1 MCNPRPRGT
10 TRRFSPTL
18 AMLRANSPRAGF
30 LFAMFACGF
39 VLASGWPEGAYA
51 QSLRGSTSSMDR
63 QVRMAEVHD
72 YTYIETPARV
82 HFFADQGWLVPI
94 KAGRNHSLHAVSFPY
109 ARPEVQVFIE
119 RLSRQYRSACDEQLV
134 VTSLTRPQNRQPRNA
149 SDRTVHPTGMAL
161 DLRSS
166 WDRNCRDWLE
176 RVLLS
181 LESGGVLE
189 ATLERN
195 PRHYHVAL
203 FPQPYAS
210 YVASLEA
217 RGLGAPENTEY
228 RVRNGDSLWK
238 IARQHGVSID
248 EIRDANGLRNDQIF
262 PGQLI
267 EVPLGS

>member
-1 MCNPRPRGT
+1 
-10 TRRFSPTL
+10 
-18 AMLRANSPRAGF
+18 MLLPNSSRARF
-30 LFAMFACGF
+30 LFAILACGL
-39 VLASGWPEGAYA
+39 VASVGGVDA

-63 QVRMAEVHD
+63 QVQMASAHD
-72 YTYIETPARV
+72 YTYIETPDRV
-82 HFFADQGWLVPI
+82 RFFADRGWIVPI
-94 KAGRNHSLHAVSFPY
+94 KAGRNHKLHAVSFPY

-119 RLSRQYRSACDEQLV
+119 RLSRQYRNACDEQLV

-176 RVLLS
+176 GVLLS
-181 LESGGVLE
+181 LERGGILE

-217 RGLGAPENTEY
+217 RGLSAPENTEY
-228 RVRNGDSLWK
+228 LVRSGDSLWK
-238 IARQHGVSID
+238 IARQHGVSVN
-248 EIRDANGLRNDQIF
+248 EIRDANGFRNNRIF

>member
-1 MCNPRPRGT
+1 
-10 TRRFSPTL
+10 
-18 AMLRANSPRAGF
+18 MLRANSPRAGF
-30 LFAMFACGF
+30 LFAIFACGF
-39 VLASGWPEGAYA
+39 IVSSGWAEGANA
-51 QSLRGSTSSMDR
+51 QSLRGSTSSMDQ
-63 QVRMAEVHD
+63 QVRMAGVHD

-82 HFFADQGWLVPI
+82 RFFADQGWLVPI
-94 KAGRNHSLHAVSFPY
+94 KDGRNHSLHAVSFPY

-161 DLRSS
+161 DLRFS

-181 LESGGVLE
+181 LESGGILE

-217 RGLGAPENTEY
+217 RGLSAPENTEY

-238 IARQHGVSID
+238 IARQHGVSVD